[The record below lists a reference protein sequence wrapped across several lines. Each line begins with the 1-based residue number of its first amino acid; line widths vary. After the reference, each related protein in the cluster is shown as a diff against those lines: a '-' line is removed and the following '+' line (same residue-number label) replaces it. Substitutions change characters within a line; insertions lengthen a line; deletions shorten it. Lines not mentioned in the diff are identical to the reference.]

1 MCGGLWAHRRSRR
14 NGGHSRKLKI
24 TTVGREVCKETKR
37 EENLGGNA
45 SHNYNI
51 ALELGIFLIA
61 WEVAGA

>member
-1 MCGGLWAHRRSRR
+1 M
-14 NGGHSRKLKI
+14 KI

-51 ALELGIFLIA
+51 AQELGIFLIA